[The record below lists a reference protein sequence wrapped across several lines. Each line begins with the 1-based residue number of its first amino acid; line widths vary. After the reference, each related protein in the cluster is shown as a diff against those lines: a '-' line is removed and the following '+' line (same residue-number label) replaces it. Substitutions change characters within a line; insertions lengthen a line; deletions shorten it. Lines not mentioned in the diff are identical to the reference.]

1 MGMEKYERLQKLK
14 PSEFKRLVG
23 VKNETFGLMLEVCEE
38 HHKEKKRRGGKP
50 NSLSIADQLLLM
62 LGYYREYRSM
72 AHIAFD
78 YGVSEATVSRVI
90 QEMESV
96 LIQSGKFS
104 LPGKKALY
112 EDGGIELEY
121 IVIDATEC
129 SVQRP
134 KKGNTDVTVA
144 RRSDTLPKGRL

>member
-1 MGMEKYERLQKLK
+1 MEKYERLQKMKLTD
-14 PSEFKRLVG
+14 FKRLVW
-23 VKNETFGLMLEVCEE
+23 VKKETFALMLEVCQEY
-38 HHKEKKRRGGKP
+38 HKEKKRRGGKP
-50 NSLSIADQLLLM
+50 NTLSIADQLLLM

-72 AHIAFD
+72 TQFD
-78 YGVSEATVSRVI
+78 YCVSEATVSRAI

-96 LIQSGKFS
+96 PIQSGKFS

-112 EDGGIELEY
+112 EDGGVELDY

-134 KKGNTDVTVA
+134 LGT
-144 RRSDTLPKGRL
+144 P

>member
-1 MGMEKYERLQKLK
+1 MKKYERLQKMK
-14 PSEFKRLVG
+14 PTDFKRLVG
-23 VKNETFGLMLEVCEE
+23 VKKETFEAMLEVCQE
-38 HHKEKKRRGGKP
+38 HHKAKKSRGGKP
-50 NSLSIADQLLLM
+50 NTLSIADQLLLM

-78 YGVSEATVSRVI
+78 YDISEATVSRVI

-112 EDGGIELEY
+112 EDELNLSISLSMQPNAQFNAQKKAAPMLQWKEK
-121 IVIDATEC
+121 ATY
-129 SVQRP
+129 SQRA
-134 KKGNTDVTVA
+134 NRD
-144 RRSDTLPKGRL
+144 

>member
-1 MGMEKYERLQKLK
+1 MEKYERLQKMK
-14 PSEFKRLVG
+14 PTDFKRLVG
-23 VKNETFGLMLEVCEE
+23 VKKETFGLMLEVCQEY
-38 HHKEKKRRGGKP
+38 HKAKKSRGGKP
-50 NSLSIADQLLLM
+50 NTLSIADQLLLM

-112 EDGGIELEY
+112 EDGGVELEY

-134 KKGNTDVTVA
+134 KKGNIDATA
-144 RRSDTLPKGRL
+144 ERKSDTQPKGKL